1 MRQKRSAVND
11 ERSVGKGFGITLLC
25 LAVLAAAICLFF
37 KVEQINVT
45 GTNEEYTAEMVIE
58 ASGIKQG
65 ASLALLRTDKAAHAI
80 SGTYPYISYVTIK
93 RKLPGTVNISI
104 TATSACA
111 AVTIDGEKWLVDMDL
126 RALEKAESGKQ
137 YLDIVGLELKEEKDK
152 KGNITHSL
160 TETFDNETQYEYT
173 KSVLKELCKTQI
185 ADHVSKLDVSN
196 IGHITFKYG
205 RQTVVIG
212 SGERIEYKLARLSEI
227 LDKLS
232 ATDTGTIDISRDG
245 EAYFTPRK

>member
-11 ERSVGKGFGITLLC
+11 EKSAGKGFAIALLC
-25 LAVLAAAICLFF
+25 LVILAAALCLFF

-45 GTNEEYTAEMVIE
+45 GTNEEYTAEMVAE
-58 ASGIKQG
+58 ASGIKTG
-65 ASLALLRTDKAAHAI
+65 TSLALLNADKAAQAI
-80 SGTYPYISYVTIK
+80 SDTYPYISYVTIT
-93 RKLPGTVNISI
+93 RKLPNTVNISI

-126 RALEKAESGKQ
+126 RTLEKAESGKQ
-137 YLDIVGLELKEEKDK
+137 YLDIVGLELKETKDK
-152 KGNITHSL
+152 KGNVTHSL

-185 ADHVSKLDVSN
+185 ADKVTKLDVSN
-196 IGHITFKYG
+196 IGNITFKYG
-205 RQTVVIG
+205 KQTVEIG
-212 SGERIEYKLARLSEI
+212 SGERIEYKLARLTEI

-232 ATDTGTIDISRDG
+232 PTDMGTIDVSRDG